1 MFRVASRKS
10 VSPTNL
16 WAERRKRQM
25 RATRVIAALP
35 VIALVAILRGNAPA
49 QAEERPSVD
58 TIEMARPAPVEGR
71 WSVGDA
77 KDLLKAVEASAAEGL
92 DPADYSADALRSA
105 VATGQKG
112 DALDQLAN
120 GAALRLAHDYADG
133 RIDDKAAFDWH
144 IQPQTDLNALK
155 VGLDQA
161 LDDDKVDTW
170 LDSLLPDNHQYRALK
185 AAYAEA
191 DPVDSASR
199 ARLAANMERWRWMPR
214 DLGDRYIYV
223 NVPTYQLQVM
233 EDGREAAIYNVVVGA
248 PKTPTPQLLLHAS
261 SVVAN
266 PSWTVPQSIINKG
279 ELGRGVAAFRRP
291 DGSIGYRQPPGPR
304 NALGQIKIDMPNPYA
319 IYLHD
324 TPTKS
329 AFARDKRALSH
340 GCIRVQNISELA
352 SSLEGDSGQLN
363 EALAQPK
370 TKVLQ
375 LQKSMPVYIVYF
387 TAQADANGTIRY
399 LDDPY
404 DRDTKMTA
412 RLNPHMQM
420 ASN

>member
-1 MFRVASRKS
+1 MFRVASRDS
-10 VSPTNL
+10 ASPSNL

-25 RATRVIAALP
+25 RATRFIAALP
-35 VIALVAILRGNAPA
+35 IIAVVAVLRGNAPA
-49 QAEERPSVD
+49 QAEPSPA
-58 TIEMARPAPVEGR
+58 TAIMQPAPVEGR
-71 WSVGDA
+71 WSVDDA
-77 KDLLKAVEASAAEGL
+77 RDLLKAVEASAAEGL
-92 DPADYSADALRSA
+92 DPADYSVDALRSA
-105 VATGQKG
+105 VETKQKG

-144 IQPQTDLNALK
+144 IAPQMDLNALNA
-155 VGLDQA
+155 GLNKA
-161 LDDDKVDTW
+161 VDDGKVDKW
-170 LDSLLPDNHQYRALK
+170 LKSLLPDNHQYRALK

-191 DPVDSASR
+191 NPADSATR
-199 ARLAANMERWRWMPR
+199 ATLAANMERWRWMPR
-214 DLGDRYIYV
+214 DMGDRYIYV

-233 EDGREAAIYNVVVGA
+233 EDGREAATYNVVVGA
-248 PKTPTPQLLLHAS
+248 PKTPTPQLLLQAS

-266 PSWTVPQSIINKG
+266 PSWTVPQSIIDKG
-279 ELGRGVAAFRRP
+279 ELGKGVSAYRRP
-291 DGSIGYRQPPGPR
+291 DGSIGYRQAPGPR

-324 TPTKS
+324 TPVKS
-329 AFARDKRALSH
+329 AFTRDKRALSH

-352 SSLEGDSGQLN
+352 SSLEGTGQVD

-404 DRDTKMTA
+404 ARDTKLTA

>member
-1 MFRVASRKS
+1 MFRVASRDS
-10 VSPTNL
+10 ASPSNL

-25 RATRVIAALP
+25 RATRLIAALP
-35 VIALVAILRGNAPA
+35 VIALVAVLRGNAPA
-49 QAEERPSVD
+49 QAEESPVAI
-58 TIEMARPAPVEGR
+58 TQPAAVEGR
-71 WSVGDA
+71 WSVDDA
-77 KDLLKAVEASAAEGL
+77 RDLLKAVEASAAEGL
-92 DPADYSADALRSA
+92 DPADYSVDALHSA
-105 VATGQKG
+105 VETKQKG

-120 GAALRLAHDYADG
+120 SAALRLAHDYADG

-144 IQPQTDLNALK
+144 IAPQMDTNALAT
-155 VGLDQA
+155 GLNKA
-161 LDDDKVDTW
+161 VDDGKVDKW
-170 LDSLLPDNHQYRALK
+170 LKSLLPDNHQYRALK

-191 DPVDSASR
+191 NPADSATR
-199 ARLAANMERWRWMPR
+199 AQLAANMERWRWMPR
-214 DLGDRYIYV
+214 DMGDRYIYV

-233 EDGREAAIYNVVVGA
+233 EDGREEATYNVVVGA
-248 PKTPTPQLLLHAS
+248 PSTPTPQLLLQAS

-266 PSWTVPQSIINKG
+266 PSWTVPQSIIDKG
-279 ELGRGVAAFRRP
+279 GLGKGVAAYRRP

-324 TPTKS
+324 TPVKS
-329 AFARDKRALSH
+329 AFTRDKRALSH

-352 SSLEGDSGQLN
+352 SALEGTGQVD

-404 DRDTKMTA
+404 GRDTKLTA